1 MVHPLQSKVSALE
14 ELNALL
20 HGVFVVVEGAFRVE
34 ISQAVGGGPPV
45 LNEPITTSDIYQA
58 PGPQPLQSKV
68 ASLIKINNHLTNI
81 TSTNGLINSTLVP

>member
-1 MVHPLQSKVSALE
+1 MVHPLQSKASALE

-20 HGVFVVVEGAFRVE
+20 AAVFDAGEGAFRAE
-34 ISQAVGGGPPV
+34 ISQAHGGGPPV
-45 LNEPITTSDIYQA
+45 SNDPITTSDIYQV

-81 TSTNGLINSTLVP
+81 TSTNGLINATLVP

>member
-1 MVHPLQSKVSALE
+1 MAHPLQSKTSALA

-20 HGVFVVVEGAFRVE
+20 SGAFDVAEGAFRAE
-34 ISQAVGGGPPV
+34 ISEPSGS
-45 LNEPITTSDIYQA
+45 PITTSHIYQF

-81 TSTNGLINSTLVP
+81 TSTNGVINAILVP